1 MIYLKMS
8 KKDKIKRIAEN
19 NREYITPLE
28 LYSNKKA
35 MKLLEDMF
43 GIDMLKR
50 WFLKKMQ
57 EYRGGVIT
65 IYPAPSGLK
74 ENRFLAMGWPEIFQI
89 PIRNK

>member
-8 KKDKIKRIAEN
+8 KKDTIKRIAEN

-43 GIDMLKR
+43 GIEMLVK
-50 WFLKKMQ
+50 WFV
-57 EYRGGVIT
+57 R
-65 IYPAPSGLK
+65 
-74 ENRFLAMGWPEIFQI
+74 
-89 PIRNK
+89 